1 MRSASFILYLCP
13 CILYL
18 PRMQN
23 WNSKKS
29 QALYNVDNWGAGY
42 FSINARGHLQA
53 YPTQEPQRGI
63 DIYEVVQAAL
73 AEGHRL
79 PLLLRFSDI
88 LRHRVH
94 RLSQAFSAAIKAEAY
109 SGGYTAVYPIKV
121 NQQHSVVN
129 ELLASDEPVG
139 LEAGSKSELM
149 AVLGISAKID
159 QTIIC
164 NGYKDREYIRL
175 ALTGQKLGQRIY
187 LVIEK
192 LSELEQVLEQAAALE
207 LKPRLGLRVRLASL
221 GEGKWQNTGGE
232 KSKFGL
238 SAAQVLTMVA
248 RLREAG
254 KLDYLQML
262 HFHLGSQLANIRDIQ
277 RGMQE
282 CARYYAE
289 LHRLGAAIDCVD
301 VGGGLGV
308 DYEGS
313 HSRRACSMNYSLDSY
328 ARHIVHALKEI
339 CEQQDLPHPQIV
351 TESGRAMTAHHAL
364 LVTNVINTEQIPAGT
379 AIELPD
385 SDAPAAL
392 QELGQLYQL
401 LAEDEVSSYAAIEAW
416 HDVRYWLGEAQT
428 LYIHGMLDLSQRA
441 TAEALYFAC
450 CRYIQN
456 CLSPLQRSHRE
467 VLDALNEKLADK
479 YFCNFSL
486 FQSIPDAWGIGQIFP
501 IMPLHRLQEKPSRRG
516 VIEDITCDS
525 DGRINSYV
533 EAENIEA
540 SLPLHEWKA
549 GESYLLG
556 IFLVGAYQEILGD
569 MHNLFGDTDSLHIRL
584 SEEGYRLDQACCGD
598 RVDDLLRYVHFDP
611 DDLIQNYHAKI
622 AAANLT
628 AQEKQDCLETLLSG
642 MSGYSYL
649 QN

>member
-1 MRSASFILYLCP
+1 MN
-13 CILYL
+13 
-18 PRMQN
+18 N
-23 WNSKKS
+23 WNTKKS
-29 QALYNVDNWGAGY
+29 QVLYNVDNWGAGY
-42 FSINARGHLQA
+42 FGINVRGHLQV
-53 YPTQEPQRGI
+53 YPTQEPQRSV

-94 RLSQAFSAAIKAEAY
+94 SLAQAFFRAMQSEIY
-109 SGGYTAVYPIKV
+109 RGGYTAVYPIKV
-121 NQQHSVVN
+121 NQQHSVVS
-129 ELLASDEPVG
+129 ELLASAEGVG

-149 AVLGISAKID
+149 AVLGSSEQAGHVVV
-159 QTIIC
+159 C

-175 ALTGQKLGQRIY
+175 ALTGQKLGHRIY

-207 LKPRLGLRVRLASL
+207 LKPRLGLRVRLASI

-289 LHRLGAAIDCVD
+289 LHRLGVPIDCVD

-313 HSRRACSMNYSLDSY
+313 HSRHACSMNYSLDSY

-339 CEQQDLPHPQIV
+339 CEQQDLPHPQIM

-364 LVTNVINTEQIPAGT
+364 LVTNIINTEQVPAENMD
-379 AIELPD
+379 ELPD
-385 SDAPAAL
+385 ISTDAPAAL
-392 QELGQLYQL
+392 QELGQFQCL
-401 LAEDEVSSYAAIEAW
+401 LAKGEISGHAAIEAW
-416 HDVRYWLGEAQT
+416 HDVRYWLGEAQI
-428 LYIHGMLDLSQRA
+428 LYTHGMLDLGQRA
-441 TAEALYFAC
+441 AAEALYFAC
-450 CRYIQN
+450 CRKIRD

-486 FQSIPDAWGIGQIFP
+486 FQSIPDAWGIGQVFP
-501 IMPLHRLQEKPSRRG
+501 IMPLHRLQERPSRRG

-525 DGRINSYV
+525 DGRINDYV
-533 EAENIEA
+533 EVEGIEA

-549 GESYLLG
+549 GEPYLLG

-584 SEEGYRLDQACCGD
+584 SEDGYRMEQSCRGD
-598 RVDDLLRYVHFDP
+598 RVDDLLRYVHFDS
-611 DDLIQNYHAKI
+611 DDLLQNYRAKI
-622 AAANLT
+622 AAADLT

>member
-1 MRSASFILYLCP
+1 MK
-13 CILYL
+13 
-18 PRMQN
+18 N
-23 WNSKKS
+23 WTIKKS

-42 FSINARGHLQA
+42 FDINTQGHLQVC
-53 YPTQEPQRGI
+53 PTQEPQRAI
-63 DIYEVVQAAL
+63 DTCEVVQAAL

-88 LRHRVH
+88 LQHRVQS
-94 RLSQAFSAAIKAEAY
+94 LCQAFSSAIEAEAY
-109 SGGYTAVYPIKV
+109 RGGYTAVYPIKV

-129 ELLASDEPVG
+129 ELLAGNEPVG

-149 AVLGISAKID
+149 AVLGISAQAD
-159 QTIIC
+159 QTIVC

-175 ALTGQKLGQRIY
+175 ALIGQKLGHRIY

-192 LSELEQVLEQAAALE
+192 PSELEQVLEEAAALDVQ
-207 LKPRLGLRVRLASL
+207 PRLGVRVRLASI

-238 SAAQVLTMVA
+238 SAAQVLAMLA
-248 RLREAG
+248 RLREANS
-254 KLDYLQML
+254 LAWLQML

-289 LHRLGAAIDCVD
+289 LHRLGAMVNCVD

-328 ARHIVHALKEI
+328 ARHIVHALKEV
-339 CEQQDLPHPQIV
+339 CEQQSLPHPQIM
-351 TESGRAMTAHHAL
+351 TESGRAMSAHHAI
-364 LVTNVINTEQIPAGT
+364 LVTNTINVEQMPADAVIDRPAG
-379 AIELPD
+379 
-385 SDAPAAL
+385 DAPVVL
-392 QELGQLYQL
+392 QELGQLHCL
-401 LAEDEVSSYAAIEAW
+401 LAEGEPGGHAAIEAW

-428 LYIHGMLDLSQRA
+428 LYTRGMLNLEQRA
-441 TAEALYFAC
+441 TAEALYFSC
-450 CRYIQN
+450 CRYIRAR
-456 CLSPLQRSHRE
+456 LSPLQRSHRE

-501 IMPLHRLQEKPSRRG
+501 VMPLHRLQETPARRA

-525 DGRINSYV
+525 DGRIDYYV
-533 EAENIEA
+533 EDEGIEA

-569 MHNLFGDTDSLHIRL
+569 MHNLFGDTDSVHVRL
-584 SEEGYRLDQACCGD
+584 TDNGYRLEQPCRGD

-611 DDLIQNYHAKI
+611 DELEQNYRVKI
-622 AAANLT
+622 AAADLP
-628 AQEKQDCLETLLSG
+628 AQEKQDCLDALLSG

-649 QN
+649 QD

>member
-1 MRSASFILYLCP
+1 MK
-13 CILYL
+13 
-18 PRMQN
+18 N
-23 WNSKKS
+23 WTIKKS
-29 QALYNVDNWGAGY
+29 KAIYNVDNWGAGY
-42 FSINARGHLQA
+42 FDINAQGHLQVC
-53 YPTQEPQRGI
+53 PTQEPQRNI

-88 LRHRVH
+88 LQHRVQS
-94 RLSQAFSAAIKAEAY
+94 LCQAFSSAIEGEAY
-109 SGGYTAVYPIKV
+109 RGGYMAVYPIKV

-129 ELLASDEPVG
+129 ELLAGNEPLG

-149 AVLGISAKID
+149 AVLGISAQAD
-159 QTIIC
+159 QTIVC

-175 ALTGQKLGQRIY
+175 ALIGQKLGHRIY

-192 LSELEQVLEQAAALE
+192 LSELEQVLEEAAVLGIQ
-207 LKPRLGLRVRLASL
+207 PRLGVRVRLASI

-238 SAAQVLTMVA
+238 SAAQVLAMLA
-248 RLREAG
+248 RLREANS
-254 KLDYLQML
+254 LACLQML

-282 CARYYAE
+282 CARYYVE
-289 LHRLGAAIDCVD
+289 LHCLGAVIDCVD

-328 ARHIVHALKEI
+328 ARHIVHALKEV
-339 CEQQDLPHPQIV
+339 CEQQDLPHPQIM
-351 TESGRAMTAHHAL
+351 TESGRAMSAHHAV
-364 LVTNVINTEQIPAGT
+364 LVTNTINVERMPADVVIDR
-379 AIELPD
+379 LR

-392 QELGQLYQL
+392 QELGQLHSL
-401 LAEDEVSSYAAIEAW
+401 LTEDEISSHTAIEAW
-416 HDVRYWLGEAQT
+416 HDVRYWLDEAQT
-428 LYIHGMLDLSQRA
+428 LYTHGILDLDQRA
-441 TAEALYFAC
+441 TAEALYFSC
-450 CRYIQN
+450 CRYIRARLN
-456 CLSPLQRSHRE
+456 PLQRSHRE

-501 IMPLHRLQEKPSRRG
+501 VMPLHRLQETPARRG

-525 DGRINSYV
+525 DGRIDHYV
-533 EAENIEA
+533 EGEGIET
-540 SLPLHEWKA
+540 SLSLHEWKA
-549 GESYLLG
+549 GEPYLLG

-569 MHNLFGDTDSLHIRL
+569 MHNLFGDTDSLHVRL
-584 SEEGYRLDQACCGD
+584 TDNGYRLEQACRGD

-611 DDLIQNYHAKI
+611 DELAQNYRAKI
-622 AAANLT
+622 TLADLS
-628 AQEKQDCLETLLSG
+628 AQEKKDCLDALLSG

-649 QN
+649 QD

>member
-1 MRSASFILYLCP
+1 MK
-13 CILYL
+13 
-18 PRMQN
+18 N
-23 WNSKKS
+23 WNIKKS
-29 QALYNVDNWGAGY
+29 QTLYNIDNWGAGY
-42 FSINARGHLQA
+42 FAINTQGHLQVC
-53 YPTQEPQRGI
+53 PTQETERGI

-88 LRHRVH
+88 LRHRV
-94 RLSQAFSAAIKAEAY
+94 RSLCQAFSSAMQSESY
-109 SGGYTAVYPIKV
+109 LGTFTPVYPIKV

-129 ELLASDEPVG
+129 ELLASDESVG

-149 AVLGISAKID
+149 AVLGISVKTAL
-159 QTIIC
+159 TIVC
-164 NGYKDREYIRL
+164 NGYKDREYVRL
-175 ALTGQKLGQRIY
+175 ALIGQKLGHPIY

-192 LSELEQVLEQAAALE
+192 LSELELVLAEASALGVR
-207 LKPRLGLRVRLASL
+207 PRLGVRVRLAAI

-238 SAAQVLTMVA
+238 SAAQVLAMLTQ
-248 RLREAG
+248 LREAD
-254 KLDYLQML
+254 KLDCLQML

-313 HSRRACSMNYSLDSY
+313 HSRRACSMNYSIDSY
-328 ARHIVHALKEI
+328 ARHIVHALKDT
-339 CEQQDLPHPQIV
+339 CEQQGLVHPRIM
-351 TESGRAMTAHHAL
+351 TESGRAMSAHHAM
-364 LVTNVINTEQIPAGT
+364 LVTNTINVEQVPTEIAVD
-379 AIELPD
+379 LPD
-385 SDAPAAL
+385 RDAPVAL
-392 QELGQLYQL
+392 QELGQLHRS
-401 LAEDEVSSYAAIEAW
+401 LAASEISGHAAIEAW
-416 HDVRYWLGEAQT
+416 HDLRYWLGEAQT
-428 LYIHGMLDLSQRA
+428 LYTHGMLDLGQRA

-450 CRYIQN
+450 CRQIRER
-456 CLSPLQRSHRE
+456 LSPLQRSHRE

-486 FQSIPDAWGIGQIFP
+486 FQSIPDAWGIEQVFP
-501 IMPLHRLQEKPSRRG
+501 IMPLHRLQEAPTRRG

-525 DGRINSYV
+525 DGRINHYV
-533 EAENIEA
+533 ESEGVEA
-540 SLPLHEWKA
+540 SLSLHEYKA

-584 SEEGYRLDQACCGD
+584 SHDGYQLAQPCQGDQ
-598 RVDDLLRYVHFDP
+598 VDDLLRYVHFDS
-611 DDLIQNYHAKI
+611 DDLARNYRAKI
-622 AAANLT
+622 AAADLT
-628 AQEKQDCLETLLSG
+628 AQEKQDCLDALLSG
-642 MSGYSYL
+642 LSGYSYL
-649 QN
+649 QD

>member
-1 MRSASFILYLCP
+1 MNKN
-13 CILYL
+13 
-18 PRMQN
+18 N
-23 WNSKKS
+23 WNNKKS
-29 QALYNVDNWGAGY
+29 QVLYNVDNWGAGY
-42 FSINARGHLQA
+42 FGINTHGHLQV
-53 YPTQEPQRGI
+53 YPTQALQQGI
-63 DIYEVVQAAL
+63 DIYEVVQTAL
-73 AEGHRL
+73 GEGHRL

-94 RLSQAFSAAIKAEAY
+94 SLAQAFASAIKAEVY
-109 SGGYTAVYPIKV
+109 TGDYTAIYPIKV

-129 ELLASDEPVG
+129 ELLASDEQVG

-149 AVLGISAKID
+149 AVLGSSAQAEQVIV
-159 QTIIC
+159 C

-175 ALTGQKLGQRIY
+175 ALTGQKLGHPIY

-192 LSELEQVLEQAAALE
+192 LSELELVLEQAAALN
-207 LKPRLGLRVRLASL
+207 LKPRLGLRVRLASI
-221 GEGKWQNTGGE
+221 GEGRWQNTGGE

-248 RLREAG
+248 QLREVG

-289 LHRLGAAIDCVD
+289 LHRLGVAIDCVD

-339 CEQQDLPHPQIV
+339 CEQQDLPHPQIM
-351 TESGRAMTAHHAL
+351 TESGRAITAHHAL
-364 LVTNVINTEQIPAGT
+364 LVTNVINTEQVPTENVDG
-379 AIELPD
+379 LPD
-385 SDAPAAL
+385 INAEMPTAL
-392 QELGQLYQL
+392 QELGQLHAML
-401 LAEDEVSSYAAIEAW
+401 VGGEVSSHAAIEAW

-428 LYIHGMLDLSQRA
+428 LYTHGMLDLGQRA
-441 TAEALYFAC
+441 AAEALYFAC
-450 CRYIQN
+450 CRYIRN
-456 CLSPLQRSHRE
+456 SLSPLQRSHRE

-501 IMPLHRLQEKPSRRG
+501 VMPLHRLQEKPSRRG

-525 DGRINSYV
+525 DGRINDYV
-533 EAENIEA
+533 EAEGIEA

-569 MHNLFGDTDSLHIRL
+569 MHNLFGDTDSLHVRL
-584 SEEGYRLDQACCGD
+584 SEDGYRLDQPCRGD
-598 RVDDLLRYVHFDP
+598 KVDDLLRYVHFEP
-611 DDLIQNYHAKI
+611 DDLLQNYHAKI
-622 AAANLT
+622 DASDLT
-628 AQEKQDCLETLLSG
+628 MQEKQDCLETLLSG

>member
-1 MRSASFILYLCP
+1 
-13 CILYL
+13 
-18 PRMQN
+18 MQN
-23 WNSKKS
+23 WNTKKS
-29 QALYNVDNWGAGY
+29 RALYNVDNWGAGY
-42 FSINARGHLQA
+42 FDINAQGHLQIC
-53 YPTQEPQRGI
+53 PTQEPDRSI

-73 AEGHRL
+73 DQGHRL

-94 RLSQAFSAAIKAEAY
+94 SLALAFSAAIKAEAY
-109 SGGYTAVYPIKV
+109 SGSYTAIYPIKV

-149 AVLGISAKID
+149 AVLGVSAQLD
-159 QTIIC
+159 QTIVC

-192 LSELEQVLEQAAALE
+192 LSELELVLEQAAVLQVQ
-207 LKPRLGLRVRLASL
+207 PRLGLRVRLASI

-238 SAAQVLTMVA
+238 SAAQVLTMLA

-277 RGMQE
+277 CGMQE

-313 HSRRACSMNYSLDSY
+313 HSRHACSMNYSLDSY

-339 CEQQDLPHPQIV
+339 CQQQDLPHPQIM

-364 LVTNVINTEQIPAGT
+364 LVTNVINTEQVPTGNMNAV
-379 AIELPD
+379 
-385 SDAPAAL
+385 SDINTQMPTAL
-392 QELGQLYQL
+392 QELGQLHAL
-401 LAEDEVSSYAAIEAW
+401 LVEGNISSHAAIEAW

-428 LYIHGMLDLSQRA
+428 LYTHGMLELEQRA
-441 TAEALYFAC
+441 AAEALYFAC
-450 CRYIQN
+450 CRYIRN

-501 IMPLHRLQEKPSRRG
+501 VMPLHRLQEKPSRRG

-525 DGRINSYV
+525 DGRINEYV
-533 EAENIEA
+533 EAEGIET
-540 SLPLHEWKA
+540 SLPLHEWNA
-549 GESYLLG
+549 GEPYLLG

-584 SEEGYRLDQACCGD
+584 SGEGYRLEQPCEGD

-622 AAANLT
+622 AAADLS
-628 AQEKQDCLETLLSG
+628 AQEKQGCLETLLSG
-642 MSGYSYL
+642 VAGYSYL

>member
-1 MRSASFILYLCP
+1 MK
-13 CILYL
+13 
-18 PRMQN
+18 N
-23 WNSKKS
+23 WTIKKS

-42 FSINARGHLQA
+42 FDVNAEGHLRVC
-53 YPTQEPQRGI
+53 PTQEPQRDI

-88 LRHRVH
+88 LQHRV
-94 RLSQAFSAAIKAEAY
+94 RSLCRAFSLAIEAEAY
-109 SGGYTAVYPIKV
+109 RGGYTAVYPIKV

-129 ELLASDEPVG
+129 ELLASTEPVG

-149 AVLGISAKID
+149 AVLGISAQAD
-159 QTIIC
+159 QTIVC

-175 ALTGQKLGQRIY
+175 ALIGQKLGHRIY

-192 LSELEQVLEQAAALE
+192 LSELEQVLEEAAVLDVQ
-207 LKPRLGLRVRLASL
+207 PYLGVRVRLASI

-238 SAAQVLTMVA
+238 SAAQVLVMLA
-248 RLREAG
+248 RLRETGSLAW
-254 KLDYLQML
+254 LQML

-289 LHRLGAAIDCVD
+289 LHRLGAVIDCVD

-328 ARHIVHALKEI
+328 ARHIVHALKEV
-339 CEQQDLPHPQIV
+339 CEQQNLSHPQIM
-351 TESGRAMTAHHAL
+351 TESGRAMSAHHAV
-364 LVTNVINTEQIPAGT
+364 LVTNTINVEQIPAD
-379 AIELPD
+379 AVIDRPE

-392 QELGQLYQL
+392 QELGQLHRL
-401 LAEDEVSSYAAIEAW
+401 LAECEPGSHAAIEAW

-428 LYIHGMLDLSQRA
+428 LYTHGMLDLAQRA
-441 TAEALYFAC
+441 TAEALYFSC
-450 CRYIQN
+450 CHRIRAH
-456 CLSPLQRSHRE
+456 LSPLQRSHRE

-501 IMPLHRLQEKPSRRG
+501 VMPLHRLQEAPSRRG

-525 DGRINSYV
+525 DGRIDHYV
-533 EAENIEA
+533 EGEGIEA

-549 GESYLLG
+549 SEPYLLG

-569 MHNLFGDTDSLHIRL
+569 MHNLFGDTDSVHVRL
-584 SEEGYRLDQACCGD
+584 TDNGYRLEQPCRGD

-611 DDLIQNYHAKI
+611 DELAQNYRAKI
-622 AAANLT
+622 AAADLP
-628 AQEKQDCLETLLSG
+628 AQEKQDCLDALLSG

-649 QN
+649 QD

>member
-1 MRSASFILYLCP
+1 MK
-13 CILYL
+13 
-18 PRMQN
+18 N
-23 WNSKKS
+23 WNIKKS

-42 FSINARGHLQA
+42 FGINGRGHLQV
-53 YPTQEPQRGI
+53 YPTQEPQRSI
-63 DIYEVVQAAL
+63 DVYEVVQAAL
-73 AEGHRL
+73 DEGHRL

-94 RLSQAFSAAIKAEAY
+94 SLAQAFSRAMQSEIY
-109 SGGYTAVYPIKV
+109 HGGYTAVYPIKV
-121 NQQHSVVN
+121 NQQHSVVS
-129 ELLASDEPVG
+129 ELLASTEPVG

-149 AVLGISAKID
+149 AVLGVSAQLD
-159 QTIIC
+159 QTIVC

-192 LSELEQVLEQAAALE
+192 LSELEQVLEQASALQVQ
-207 LKPRLGLRVRLASL
+207 PRLGLRVRLASI

-238 SAAQVLTMVA
+238 SAAQVLSMVA

-254 KLDYLQML
+254 KLGYLQML

-277 RGMQE
+277 CGMQE

-328 ARHIVHALKEI
+328 ARHIVHALKDI
-339 CEQQDLPHPQIV
+339 CQQQDLPHPQIM

-364 LVTNVINTEQIPAGT
+364 LVTNVINTEQVPAENALADINT
-379 AIELPD
+379 ELPT
-385 SDAPAAL
+385 AL
-392 QELGQLYQL
+392 QELGRLQAL
-401 LAEDEVSSYAAIEAW
+401 LAAGDVSSHAAIEAW
-416 HDVRYWLGEAQT
+416 HDLRYWQGEAQT
-428 LYIHGMLDLSQRA
+428 LYTHGMLDLSQRA
-441 TAEALYFAC
+441 AAEALYFAC
-450 CRYIQN
+450 CRHIRDRLN
-456 CLSPLQRSHRE
+456 PLQRSHRE

-486 FQSIPDAWGIGQIFP
+486 FQSIPDAWGIDQIFP

-525 DGRINSYV
+525 DGRINEYV
-533 EAENIEA
+533 EAEGVEA
-540 SLPLHEWKA
+540 SLSLHEWKA
-549 GESYLLG
+549 GEPYLLG

-584 SEEGYRLDQACCGD
+584 SEEGYRLDQPCDGD

-622 AAANLT
+622 AAADLSL
-628 AQEKQDCLETLLSG
+628 QEKQECLETLLSG
-642 MSGYSYL
+642 VTGYSYL

>member
-1 MRSASFILYLCP
+1 MK
-13 CILYL
+13 
-18 PRMQN
+18 N
-23 WNSKKS
+23 WTITQSKT
-29 QALYNVDNWGAGY
+29 LYNVDSWGAGY
-42 FSINARGHLQA
+42 FDINAQGHLQV
-53 YPTQEPQRGI
+53 YPTQEPDRSI
-63 DIYEVVQAAL
+63 DIYKVVQTAL
-73 AEGHRL
+73 GQGHRL

-88 LRHRVH
+88 LQHRVQS
-94 RLSQAFSAAIKAEAY
+94 LCQAFSTAIKAEAY
-109 SGGYTAVYPIKV
+109 TGGYTAVYPIKV

-129 ELLASDEPVG
+129 ELLASAEPLG
-139 LEAGSKSELM
+139 LEAGSKSELI
-149 AVLGISAKID
+149 ALLGISAQAD
-159 QTIIC
+159 QMIVC

-192 LSELEQVLEQAAALE
+192 LSELEQVLEQAAALQVQ
-207 LKPRLGLRVRLASL
+207 PRLGLRVRLASL
-221 GEGKWQNTGGE
+221 GEGNWQNTGGE

-254 KLDYLQML
+254 KLNYLQML

-289 LHRLGAAIDCVD
+289 LHCLGAAIDCVD

-328 ARHIVHALKEI
+328 ARHIVHALKET
-339 CEQQDLPHPQIV
+339 CEQQDLPHPQIM

-364 LVTNVINTEQIPAGT
+364 LVTNVINTEQVPAET

-385 SDAPAAL
+385 SHTPAAL
-392 QELGQLYQL
+392 QELGQLQQL
-401 LAEDEVSSYAAIEAW
+401 LAEDEVSSYTAIEAW

-428 LYIHGMLDLSQRA
+428 LYTHGMLNLAQRA
-441 TAEALYFAC
+441 AAEALYFAC
-450 CRYIQN
+450 CRHIRD

-533 EAENIEA
+533 EAESIEA
-540 SLPLHEWKA
+540 NLPLHEWKV
-549 GESYLLG
+549 GEPYLLG

-584 SEEGYRLDQACCGD
+584 SEDGYRLNQPCCGD

-611 DDLIQNYHAKI
+611 DDLIQNYRAKI

>member
-1 MRSASFILYLCP
+1 MK
-13 CILYL
+13 
-18 PRMQN
+18 N
-23 WNSKKS
+23 WNIKKS
-29 QALYNVDNWGAGY
+29 QAIYNLDNWGAGY
-42 FSINARGHLQA
+42 FDINAQGHLQVC
-53 YPTQEPQRGI
+53 PTQEPQRGI
-63 DIYEVVQAAL
+63 DSYEVVQAAL

-88 LRHRVH
+88 LQHRVH
-94 RLSQAFSAAIKAEAY
+94 SLCQAFSSAIEGEAY
-109 SGGYTAVYPIKV
+109 RGGYTAVYPIKV

-129 ELLASDEPVG
+129 ELLTGTEPVG

-149 AVLGISAKID
+149 AVLGISAQAD
-159 QTIIC
+159 QTIVC

-175 ALTGQKLGQRIY
+175 ALIGQKLGHRIY

-192 LSELEQVLEQAAALE
+192 LSELEQVLEEAAVLDVQ
-207 LKPRLGLRVRLASL
+207 PCLGVRVRLASI

-238 SAAQVLTMVA
+238 SAAQVLAMLA
-248 RLREAG
+248 RLRETGSLAW
-254 KLDYLQML
+254 LQML

-289 LHRLGAAIDCVD
+289 LHRLGAVIDCVD

-328 ARHIVHALKEI
+328 ARHIVHALKEV
-339 CEQQDLPHPQIV
+339 CEQQNLPHPLIM
-351 TESGRAMTAHHAL
+351 TESGRAMSAHHAV
-364 LVTNVINTEQIPAGT
+364 LVTNTINVEQIPAD
-379 AIELPD
+379 AVIDRPE

-392 QELGQLYQL
+392 QELGQLHRL
-401 LAEDEVSSYAAIEAW
+401 LAEGEPGSHAAIEAW

-428 LYIHGMLDLSQRA
+428 LYTHGMLDLGQRA
-441 TAEALYFAC
+441 SAEALYFAC
-450 CRYIQN
+450 CRHIRAR
-456 CLSPLQRSHRE
+456 LSPAQRSHRE

-501 IMPLHRLQEKPSRRG
+501 VMPLHRLQEAPRRRG

-525 DGRINSYV
+525 DGRINHYV
-533 EAENIEA
+533 EGEGIEA

-549 GESYLLG
+549 GEPYLLG

-569 MHNLFGDTDSLHIRL
+569 MHNLFGDTDSLHVRL
-584 SEEGYRLDQACCGD
+584 TDNGYRLEQPCRGD

-611 DDLIQNYHAKI
+611 DELAQNYRAKI
-622 AAANLT
+622 AAADLS
-628 AQEKQDCLETLLSG
+628 AQEKQDCLDELLSG

-649 QN
+649 QD

>member
-1 MRSASFILYLCP
+1 
-13 CILYL
+13 
-18 PRMQN
+18 MQN
-23 WNSKKS
+23 WNIKKS
-29 QALYNVDNWGAGY
+29 QRLYNVDNWGAGY
-42 FSINARGHLQA
+42 FDINARGHLQV
-53 YPTQEPQRGI
+53 YPTQESQRGI

-94 RLSQAFSAAIKAEAY
+94 RLTQAFSCAMQSEVY
-109 SGGYTAVYPIKV
+109 TGGYTAVYPIKV
-121 NQQHSVVN
+121 NQQHSVVS
-129 ELLASDEPVG
+129 ELLAGTDSIG

-149 AVLGISAKID
+149 AVLGSSAQAGHVIV
-159 QTIIC
+159 C

-175 ALTGQKLGQRIY
+175 ALTGQKLGHRIY

-207 LKPRLGLRVRLASL
+207 LKPRLGLRVRLASI
-221 GEGKWQNTGGE
+221 GEGNWQNTGGE

-238 SAAQVLTMVA
+238 SAAQVLTLLA
-248 RLREAG
+248 RLRETG

-328 ARHIVHALKEI
+328 ARHIVHTLKEI
-339 CEQQDLPHPQIV
+339 CEQQDLPHPQIM

-364 LVTNVINTEQIPAGT
+364 LVTNVINTEQVPAKNPD
-379 AIELPD
+379 ALPD
-385 SDAPAAL
+385 INADMPTVL
-392 QELGQLYQL
+392 HELEQLHVL
-401 LAEDEVSSYAAIEAW
+401 LTDGDVSSYAAIEVW

-428 LYIHGMLDLSQRA
+428 LYTHGMLDLGQRA
-441 TAEALYFAC
+441 AAEALYFAC
-450 CRYIQN
+450 CRKIRDY
-456 CLSPLQRSHRE
+456 LSPLQRSHRE
-467 VLDALNEKLADK
+467 VLDTLNEKLADK

-486 FQSIPDAWGIGQIFP
+486 FQSIPDVWGIGQIFP
-501 IMPLHRLQEKPSRRG
+501 IMPLHRLQEKPVRRG

-525 DGRINSYV
+525 DGRINDYV
-533 EAENIEA
+533 EAEGIET

-569 MHNLFGDTDSLHIRL
+569 MHNLFGDTDSLHVRL
-584 SEEGYRLDQACCGD
+584 SEDSYRLDQPCRGD
-598 RVDDLLRYVHFDP
+598 QVDDLLRYVHFDP
-611 DDLIQNYHAKI
+611 DDLLQNYRVKI
-622 AAANLT
+622 AAADLT
-628 AQEKQDCLETLLSG
+628 AQEKQDCLQILLSG

>member
-1 MRSASFILYLCP
+1 ME
-13 CILYL
+13 
-18 PRMQN
+18 N
-23 WNSKKS
+23 WTIKKS
-29 QALYNVDNWGAGY
+29 KAIYNVDNWGAGY
-42 FSINARGHLQA
+42 FNINAQGHLQVC
-53 YPTQEPQRGI
+53 PTQEPQRDI
-63 DIYEVVQAAL
+63 DLYEVVQAAL
-73 AEGHRL
+73 AEGERL

-88 LRHRVH
+88 LQHRVQS
-94 RLSQAFSAAIKAEAY
+94 LCQAFSSAIEEEAY
-109 SGGYTAVYPIKV
+109 RGGYTAVYPIKV

-129 ELLASDEPVG
+129 ELLAGNEPLG

-149 AVLGISAKID
+149 AVLGISAQAD
-159 QTIIC
+159 QTIVC

-175 ALTGQKLGQRIY
+175 ALIGQKLGHRIY

-192 LSELEQVLEQAAALE
+192 LSELEQVLEEAAVLGVQ
-207 LKPRLGLRVRLASL
+207 PRLGVRVRLASI

-238 SAAQVLTMVA
+238 SAAQVLAMLA
-248 RLREAG
+248 RLREANS
-254 KLDYLQML
+254 LAWLQML

-282 CARYYAE
+282 CARYYVE
-289 LHRLGAAIDCVD
+289 LHRLGAVIDCVD

-328 ARHIVHALKEI
+328 ARHIVHALKEV
-339 CEQQDLPHPQIV
+339 CEQQDLPHPQIM
-351 TESGRAMTAHHAL
+351 TESGRAMSAHHAV
-364 LVTNVINTEQIPAGT
+364 LVTNTINVERMPADVVIDRPE
-379 AIELPD
+379 

-392 QELGQLYQL
+392 QELGQLYSL
-401 LAEDEVSSYAAIEAW
+401 LIEDEISGHTAIEAW

-428 LYIHGMLDLSQRA
+428 LYTHGMLDLDQRA

-450 CRYIQN
+450 CRHIRAR
-456 CLSPLQRSHRE
+456 LSPVQRSHRE

-501 IMPLHRLQEKPSRRG
+501 VMPLHRLQETPARRG

-525 DGRINSYV
+525 DGRIDHYV
-533 EAENIEA
+533 EGEGIET
-540 SLPLHEWKA
+540 SLSLHEWKA
-549 GESYLLG
+549 GEPYLLG

-569 MHNLFGDTDSLHIRL
+569 MHNLFGDTDSVHIRL
-584 SEEGYRLDQACCGD
+584 TDNGYRLEQACRGD
-598 RVDDLLRYVHFDP
+598 RVDDLLRYVHFNP
-611 DDLIQNYHAKI
+611 DELAQNYRAKI
-622 AAANLT
+622 ALADLS
-628 AQEKQDCLETLLSG
+628 AQEKQDCLDALLSG

-649 QN
+649 QD